1 MRDIEYNL
9 EQITELTLAIT
20 HYQGLYNYI
29 SQLEKGNKELQDLY
43 NIPNKNSVWNKISV
57 IQTIQSWSNTSC
69 GWETMGGSAISS
81 AFTTVIYNKYLQV
94 MFVYYNGKLAYIA
107 KNDGSVDMLNLPG
120 IIDCNKKLDVIY
132 KSKR

>member
-20 HYQGLYNYI
+20 HHRELQSYI
-29 SQLEKGNKELQDLY
+29 TQLEKGNKELQDLY
-43 NIPNKNSVWNKISV
+43 NIPNRSHAWNKISV

-69 GWETMGGSAISS
+69 GWQSLGGCAISS
-81 AFTTVIYNKYLQV
+81 AFTTVIYNKYLQG

-120 IIDCNKKLDVIY
+120 MSDCGKKLNVIY
-132 KSKR
+132 KSKK